1 MEKVLKDSTI
11 MLVKKYKEQIGL
23 CKPVSEDDA
32 KEMSLHL
39 LQFFTDLEAS
49 MSLDLDEG
57 MNIDRKLLEDLS
69 NAVDDFNLE
78 RGEYIDFKDINEI
91 LSG

>member
-1 MEKVLKDSTI
+1 MQKVLKDSTI
-11 MLVKKYKEQIGL
+11 TLVKKYKDQIGL
-23 CKPVSEDDA
+23 SGPVSEDAA
-32 KEMSLHL
+32 KEVSLHL

-57 MNIDRKLLEDLS
+57 MKIDRKLLEDVS

-78 RGEYIDFKDINEI
+78 QGEYIDLKVINEI
-91 LSG
+91 ISG

>member
-1 MEKVLKDSTI
+1 
-11 MLVKKYKEQIGL
+11 
-23 CKPVSEDDA
+23 
-32 KEMSLHL
+32 SLHL

-57 MNIDRKLLEDLS
+57 MNIDRKLLEDIS

-78 RGEYIDFKDINEI
+78 KGEYIDFKDINEI

>member
-1 MEKVLKDSTI
+1 MKDSTI

-57 MNIDRKLLEDLS
+57 MNIDRKLLEDIS

-78 RGEYIDFKDINEI
+78 KGEYIDFKDINEI

>member
-1 MEKVLKDSTI
+1 MKKVLRDSTI
-11 MLVKKYKEQIGL
+11 KLVKKYKDQIGL
-23 CKPVSEDDA
+23 CKPVSEEDA
-32 KEMSLHL
+32 KEVSLYL

-57 MNIDRKLLEDLS
+57 MEIDRKLLEDIS

-78 RGEYIDFKDINEI
+78 NDEYIDFKEINEI
-91 LSG
+91 ISG

>member
-1 MEKVLKDSTI
+1 MKDSTI

-57 MNIDRKLLEDLS
+57 MNIDRKLLEDVS

-78 RGEYIDFKDINEI
+78 KGECIDFKEINEI
-91 LSG
+91 ISG

>member
-1 MEKVLKDSTI
+1 MEKELKDSTI
-11 MLVKKYKEQIGL
+11 MLVKEYKEQIGL
-23 CKPVSEDDA
+23 CKPVSEEDA
-32 KEMSLHL
+32 KEVSLHL

-57 MNIDRKLLEDLS
+57 MEIDCKLLEDIS

-78 RGEYIDFKDINEI
+78 KDEYIDFKEINEI
-91 LSG
+91 ISG

>member
-1 MEKVLKDSTI
+1 MKDSTI

-49 MSLDLDEG
+49 MSLDLDQG
-57 MNIDRKLLEDLS
+57 MNIDRKLLEDIS

-78 RGEYIDFKDINEI
+78 KGEYIDFKDINEI

>member
-11 MLVKKYKEQIGL
+11 ILVKKYKEQIGL

-39 LQFFTDLEAS
+39 LQFFTDLEAL

-57 MNIDRKLLEDLS
+57 MNIDRKLLEDIS

-78 RGEYIDFKDINEI
+78 KGEYIDFKDINEI

>member
-1 MEKVLKDSTI
+1 MKDSTI

-32 KEMSLHL
+32 KEMSFHL

-57 MNIDRKLLEDLS
+57 MNIDRKLLEDIS

-78 RGEYIDFKDINEI
+78 KGEYIDFKDINEI
-91 LSG
+91 ISG